1 MLKKLV
7 LLSLLVFTTTV
18 LAQPGVAP
26 VKTVNGVN
34 YYIHKVEAGNT
45 LYGLQRM
52 YGVTMDEIV
61 QANSNSLNGG
71 LKVGQ
76 EVLIPA
82 KDVAQPTP
90 AINETSNYKVK
101 SGETLYGISRK
112 FNTTVDEL
120 LQLNPSAE
128 NGIQKGQLLKVP
140 GKVEETEEVEV
151 VEVNEEPVPNP
162 FVVENETEQITVK
175 FEDSIVEHKVL
186 AHETMYS
193 ISKRYMVSVEE
204 IMKMNNLKSTSLA
217 QGQVLRIPVKQE
229 RIEKVEVKEV
239 PEKYNANG
247 NGPLVFD
254 RKERYKIVVMAP
266 FYLDYGKGYSEY
278 VSNMAVHF
286 YMGAQMAI
294 DSLKQKGLKADV
306 EFIDT
311 KNDSTHIESLIK
323 SGKLKDVDLIIG
335 PFFPKQQKLV
345 ADYCKTAKIRM
356 LSPVSIP
363 EGVVEDNRLV
373 YAVVPS
379 DKDLMRYTAQHIKKT
394 DPKANVILVQVTKEK
409 DLELYNEFKSEF
421 GAGLKESSMD
431 NVKNL
436 IIRGSKN
443 IFVVPTN
450 DKNTAMKFMNT
461 LNKSAFRST
470 SDNLVVYGTKDW
482 MNFSDVNGFY
492 RDKFNF
498 HFVSNTFL
506 NYYDKYTIEANRKF
520 RRAYNTDL
528 SRMAA
533 QGYDM
538 MLYGAMDFLLERDD
552 YKLLMNRIQF
562 DAKSDQSYFLN
573 SNYYVLE
580 QHEFELIDSQAPSD
594 GSK

>member
-1 MLKKLV
+1 MLKKLF
-7 LLSLLVFTTTV
+7 LLSLLFIATTAI
-18 LAQPGVAP
+18 AQPGVAP
-26 VKTVNGVN
+26 VKNVNGVS
-34 YYIHKVEAGNT
+34 YYVHKVEAGNT

-52 YGVTMDEIV
+52 YGVSVDEIV
-61 QANSNSLNGG
+61 KANSNSLNGG

-82 KDVAQPTP
+82 KNVEQPKP
-90 AINETSNYKVK
+90 ASKETSDYKVK

-120 LQLNPSAE
+120 LTLNPSAE
-128 NGIQKGQLLKVP
+128 NGIQKGQILKVP
-140 GKVEETEEVEV
+140 GKYEEKEEVEF

-204 IMKMNNLKSTSLA
+204 IMKMNNLKSTALA

-229 RIEKVEVKEV
+229 RIEKVQVKEV

-247 NGPLVFD
+247 SGALVFD

-294 DSLKQKGLKADV
+294 DSLKQKGLKADI

-311 KNDSTHIESLIK
+311 KNDSTHIEALIK

-345 ADYCKTAKIRM
+345 ADYCKSAKIRM
-356 LSPVSIP
+356 LSPVSIS
-363 EGVVEDNRLV
+363 EGVIEDNRLV

-379 DKDLMRYTAQHIKKT
+379 DKDLMRYTAQHIKQT
-394 DPKANVILVQVTKEK
+394 DPKANVVLVQVTKEA
-409 DLELYNEFKSEF
+409 DLVLYNEFKSEF
-421 GAGLKESSMD
+421 GPGLKESSMD

-443 IFVVPTN
+443 IFIVPTN

-506 NYYDKYTIEANRKF
+506 DYYDKYTIEANRKF

-538 MLYGAMDFLLERDD
+538 MLFGGMDFLLERED

-562 DAKSDQSYFLN
+562 DAKNEQSYFLN
-573 SNYYVLE
+573 SKYYVLE
-580 QHEFELIDSQAPSD
+580 QHEFELIDSQAPKD

>member
-1 MLKKLV
+1 MLKKLF
-7 LLSLLVFTTTV
+7 LLSLLFIATTV

-26 VKTVNGVN
+26 VKNVNGVS
-34 YYIHKVEAGNT
+34 YYVHKVEAGNT

-52 YGVTMDEIV
+52 YGVSVDEIV
-61 QANSNSLNGG
+61 KANSSSLNGG

-82 KDVAQPTP
+82 KDVEQPKP
-90 AINETSNYKVK
+90 ASKETSDYKVK

-120 LQLNPSAE
+120 LTLNPSAE
-128 NGIQKGQLLKVP
+128 NGIQKGQILKVP
-140 GKVEETEEVEV
+140 GKYEEKEEVEV

-204 IMKMNNLKSTSLA
+204 IMKMNNLKSTALA
-217 QGQVLRIPVKQE
+217 QGQTLRIPVKQE
-229 RIEKVEVKEV
+229 RIEKVQVKEV

-247 NGPLVFD
+247 SGALVFD

-294 DSLKQKGLKADV
+294 DSLKQKGLKADI

-311 KNDSTHIESLIK
+311 KNDSTHVATLLH
-323 SGKLKDVDLIIG
+323 SGKFKDVDLIIG

-356 LSPVSIP
+356 LSPVSIS
-363 EGVVEDNRLV
+363 EGVIEDNRLV

-379 DKDLMRYTAQHIKKT
+379 DKDLMRYTAQHLKQT
-394 DPKANVILVQVTKEK
+394 DPKANVVLVQVTKEA
-409 DLELYNEFKSEF
+409 DLVLYNEFKSEF
-421 GAGLKESSMD
+421 GTGLKESSMD

-506 NYYDKYTIEANRKF
+506 DYYDKYTIEANRKF

-538 MLYGAMDFLLERDD
+538 MLFGSMDFLLERED

-562 DAKSDQSYFLN
+562 DAKNEQSYFLN
-573 SNYYVLE
+573 SKYYVLE
-580 QHEFELIDSQAPSD
+580 QEEFELIDSQAPKD